1 MISRKALVA
10 LATSLFLTIPLA
22 QALEPV
28 DPQPAVPLTFEDPA
42 YQKVVPEVA
51 REMIADG
58 VVVIDVREPIER
70 LKEGFIK
77 GSVNIPLG
85 QLKKG
90 ARLTVAPDFD
100 QKILVYCRSGVRA
113 ERAARILISTGYRH
127 VYNMYGTSQWPYGLE
142 NSAQ

>member
-85 QLKKG
+85 QLKK
-90 ARLTVAPDFD
+90 
-100 QKILVYCRSGVRA
+100 VRD
-113 ERAARILISTGYRH
+113 
-127 VYNMYGTSQWPYGLE
+127 
-142 NSAQ
+142 